1 MDKAQKDISNEEKKL
16 NLSKLYELD
25 NINSY
30 SFKNVIIFQ
39 LLESKELLYVI
50 EDKKSTGY
58 SYIIELYDLIQ

>member
-16 NLSKLYELD
+16 NLLKFYELD

-39 LLESKELLYVI
+39 ILESKELLYVI
-50 EDKKSTGY
+50 EDKKINWLFLY
-58 SYIIELYDLIQ
+58 NRII